1 MFTANKEIK
10 LIYVHLFP
18 DERCN
23 MTNSI
28 VRNHQDFRCSL
39 QDYKNHLWF
48 QLLYAKRIF
57 YRWIL
62 ESLIHSIPLVMLS
75 SLTIMF

>member
-1 MFTANKEIK
+1 MFTANKDIK

-28 VRNHQDFRCSL
+28 VRNPI
-39 QDYKNHLWF
+39 KI
-48 QLLYAKRIF
+48 IF
-57 YRWIL
+57 GSNCYTQR
-62 ESLIHSIPLVMLS
+62 EFS
-75 SLTIMF
+75 TAGY